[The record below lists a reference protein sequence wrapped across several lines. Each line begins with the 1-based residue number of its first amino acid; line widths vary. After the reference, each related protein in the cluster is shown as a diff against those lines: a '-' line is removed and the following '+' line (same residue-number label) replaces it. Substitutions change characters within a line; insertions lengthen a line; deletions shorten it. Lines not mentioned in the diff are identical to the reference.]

1 MGGSPQSEADA
12 LSARRA
18 FLGLGAE
25 QIRHLQRWHPQ
36 WLAHVERVADDL
48 IDFLRASPTTRSF
61 VDDEQRAAR
70 LRSHVANYLSA
81 LTAGDYGAAYA
92 EDRRRVGMV
101 HHRVGIDIPWY
112 LGAYYHLLRAMQQV
126 VYATVEAP
134 DERTALWGALL
145 TVVFFDIGLTLE
157 CYTQS
162 YWQAEA
168 QRLRS
173 ALEGYRADLL
183 NAQTVARLGSWRFDF
198 QSQQATFS
206 PPIYTIF
213 DLEGEAELVCPDSL
227 SRIMARIHPDDR
239 AAVQAA
245 WQRVWD
251 GQGFELEH
259 RVILRDGGVRW
270 VLSRCEVFTD
280 SAGQPT
286 TLIGIVQDITE
297 RKAAEARIERLAFYD
312 ELTGLPNRAWLLQ
325 RLRDAVT
332 TPCCDAT
339 PLTLQFLDLD
349 GFREINDAAGHA
361 VGDQIL
367 CDVAQRLRSV
377 LGPHVTLAR
386 LGGDEFAWLQCEDP
400 QEIHNSAQQVV
411 RMLTRPVVLD
421 GRQYT
426 IGGSIGLAQYP
437 RDGVTPE
444 ALLMAAETAMY
455 HAKDQ
460 RCGWVRYDTAFG
472 ARAQE
477 RHALVE
483 RLQRALQQGG
493 AGLSLH
499 YQPLVRLSDGTLAGA
514 EALLRW
520 HDPEWGWISPT
531 KFIPLAEERGLML
544 PLSDWVLRAA
554 CEQWLRWQRA
564 GHPLPG
570 RLAINV
576 SARQFDSDEGLETLL
591 RLPAEQGVPAQAL
604 EWELTES
611 AVMRDPVRAVAIS
624 ERLVSAGY
632 ALAIDDF
639 GTGYSS
645 LAYLKRF
652 PVSRLKIDRA
662 FVNDMLANA
671 NDRAIVRAIVAMA
684 DELGLEV
691 LAEGVEQPEQ
701 AQALRELGVAI
712 GQGYHWARPLD
723 AQAFERLWL

>member
-1 MGGSPQSEADA
+1 
-12 LSARRA
+12 
-18 FLGLGAE
+18 
-25 QIRHLQRWHPQ
+25 
-36 WLAHVERVADDL
+36 VADY
-48 IDFLRASPTTRSF
+48 LRT
-61 VDDEQRAAR
+61 
-70 LRSHVANYLSA
+70 
-81 LTAGDYGAAYA
+81 LTAGDYGTAYV
-92 EDRRRVGMV
+92 EYRRRIGAV
-101 HHRVGIDIPWY
+101 HHRVGINIEWY
-112 LGAYYHLLRAMQQV
+112 LGAYAHLLRAIQPV
-126 VYATVEAP
+126 VQATAVAP
-134 DERTALWGALL
+134 DERAALWDALL
-145 TVVFFDIGLTLE
+145 AVVFFDIGLTLE

-162 YWQAEA
+162 YWQSEA

-173 ALEGYRADLL
+173 ALEGYQAELL
-183 NAQTVARLGSWRFDF
+183 HAQAVARLGCWRFDF
-198 QSQQATFS
+198 QTQQATFS
-206 PPIYTIF
+206 SPIYTIF
-213 DLEGEAELVCPDSL
+213 DLEGEADLVYPESL

-239 AAVQAA
+239 PAVLVA
-245 WQRVWD
+245 WQRTLQ

-259 RVILRDGGVRW
+259 RVVLRDGSWRW
-270 VLSRCEVFTD
+270 VYSRCEVLAD
-280 SAGQPT
+280 SQGRPST
-286 TLIGIVQDITE
+286 VTGIVQDITA

-312 ELTGLPNRAWLLQ
+312 ELTGLPNRTWLLQ
-325 RLRDAVT
+325 RLHDMVSM
-332 TPCCDAT
+332 PCCDAT

-361 VGDQIL
+361 IGDQIL
-367 CDVAQRLRSV
+367 REVAQRLLSV
-377 LGPHVTLAR
+377 LGSPVTLAR
-386 LGGDEFAWLQCEDP
+386 MGGDEFAWLQCDDP
-400 QEIHNSAQQVV
+400 RAIHDSAQRVI
-411 RMLTRPVVLD
+411 RALSAPVMLD

-426 IGGSIGLAQYP
+426 IGASIGLAHYP
-437 RDGVTPE
+437 QHAATPE

-460 RCGWVRYDTAFG
+460 RCGWARYDTTFG

-483 RLQRALQQGG
+483 RLQRALQLGG

-520 HDPEWGWISPT
+520 HDPEWGWVSPA
-531 KFIPLAEERGLML
+531 KFIPVAEERGLMV
-544 PLSDWVLRAA
+544 PLSHWVLSTA
-554 CEQWLRWQRA
+554 CEQWLQWQRA

-576 SARQFDSDEGLETLL
+576 SARQFDADEGVERLL

-611 AVMRDPVRAVAIS
+611 AVMRDPVRAGAIT

-652 PVSRLKIDRA
+652 AVSRLKIDRA
-662 FVNDMLANA
+662 FVNDMLADA

-701 AQALRELGVAI
+701 AQVLRQLGVAL

-723 AQAFERLWL
+723 AQAFEQQWLRRPPGPSAAQNGTAGFA